1 MGVGLMY
8 RTLLLSSILLILG
21 ACSSHNYNSPVSS
34 NMSVNSK
41 YNHTGNSVS
50 TSVTRIIENTVW
62 RMPPEAASKHTQS
75 IYFAINNM
83 TDGESI
89 NWQDAKSNTSGS
101 VKIVMTNTYGGSYCR
116 LLNSQ
121 VWYKTKTRNLSE
133 YACSTN
139 MGKSW
144 TFRPY

>member
-1 MGVGLMY
+1 
-8 RTLLLSSILLILG
+8 
-21 ACSSHNYNSPVSS
+21 
-34 NMSVNSK
+34 
-41 YNHTGNSVS
+41 
-50 TSVTRIIENTVW
+50 
-62 RMPPEAASKHTQS
+62 MPPEAARKHTQS

-121 VWYKTKTRNLSE
+121 VWYETKTRNLSE